1 MAVIKIDDGTREYT
15 LVDTYGREF
24 CKLYLRPSDYS
35 IMDRYNT
42 LLEDLESVL
51 APLADIGVTAEG
63 EAASDDKDDWAK
75 FKAVEAEIIRRLSVV
90 LDTDASV
97 IFEKRNAF
105 SPVGG
110 RFFCEVVLE
119 ALGEVIAGA
128 IKEESAKT
136 QARLGKYMPQEQDSD
151 AGAASAGA

>member
-35 IMDRYNT
+35 IMDRYNV
-42 LLEDLESVL
+42 LVEDWEKVL
-51 APLADIGVTAEG
+51 APLAEIGVTAEG
-63 EAASDDKDDWAK
+63 EAATDDKAEWAA
-75 FKAVEAEIIRRLSVV
+75 FKAVEAEIIRRMSVV

-119 ALGEVIAGA
+119 ALGGIITEA

-136 QARLGKYMPQEQDSD
+136 QARLGKYLPQDGD
-151 AGAASAGA
+151 AGAAPADA